1 MMNLF
6 PNLLLCFVSQ
16 PPLKKWWASNGP
28 PESCRQDQKSTE
40 IFVRVG
46 RITSLSKVY
55 GAPGNALAVKQ
66 ADEAANSAA
75 SEA

>member
-1 MMNLF
+1 MAHPRAAAKTRRVPKFLF
-6 PNLLLCFVSQ
+6 
-16 PPLKKWWASNGP
+16 
-28 PESCRQDQKSTE
+28 
-40 IFVRVG
+40 RVG